1 MQIGNKK
8 EADENL
14 DNNNDVH
21 KYPLLLY
28 GTYQLQISTH
38 WLYAF
43 VLLF

>member
-21 KYPLLLY
+21 KYPLL
-28 GTYQLQISTH
+28 QLEISTH
-38 WLYAF
+38 WLYAI
-43 VLLF
+43 VLPF